1 MELTEGQQDIKKK
14 RKYKP
19 QNKFVKFLKRNYV
32 GWLFNLPLM
41 IGLAVFTFVPMFLS
55 LYYSMFEIA
64 SDFSAEY
71 VGFGNYLRIFTDRSM
86 PQVAKNTLIYAVVSV
101 PLNIILSYFLALL
114 VNSKFKFTGFFRV
127 LYYLPVVI
135 PAVVNGLLWKDLT
148 DATYGVFNKF
158 LVALG
163 FNRFPFFTSAETA
176 MVSLI
181 FMNTWGIGGG
191 MVLWLSAF
199 KNIPN
204 SLYESAKVEGAN
216 AFQRFIHITIPLS
229 TPMIFYNMIMSV
241 IGTLQY
247 NGTLTFASRYGRGE
261 ENSLYLYGVKVYWEA
276 FRNGN
281 IGYAA
286 ALSWL
291 LFLVI
296 AILTGIMFV
305 SSKWVYYQEDS

>member
-1 MELTEGQQDIKKK
+1 MEITEGQTEQKNK

-19 QNKFVKFLKRNYV
+19 QNKFVKFMKRNYV

-55 LYYSMFEIA
+55 LYYSLYDIA
-64 SDFSAEY
+64 SDFSAEF
-71 VGFGNYLRIFTDRSM
+71 VGFGNYMRIFTDRSM
-86 PQVAKNTLIYAVVSV
+86 PQVALNTFLYAIISV

-148 DATYGVFNKF
+148 NETYGVFNKF
-158 LVALG
+158 LVMLG
-163 FNRFPFFTSAETA
+163 FHKFPFFTSAETA

-204 SLYESAKVEGAN
+204 SLYESARIEGAN
-216 AFQRFIHITIPLS
+216 AFQRFFNITLPLS

-247 NGTLTFASRYGRGE
+247 NGTLTFASRFGRGE
-261 ENSLYLYGVKVYWEA
+261 DNSLSIWCQ
-276 FRNGN
+276 
-281 IGYAA
+281 
-286 ALSWL
+286 SL
-291 LFLVI
+291 LGSL
-296 AILTGIMFV
+296 
-305 SSKWVYYQEDS
+305 

>member
-1 MELTEGQQDIKKK
+1 MEAFEEQYYQKSK
-14 RKYKP
+14 RKHKP
-19 QNKFVKFLKRNYV
+19 QGKVAKFFRRNYA

-41 IGLAVFTFVPMFLS
+41 IGLAVFTFVPMGLS
-55 LYYSMFEIA
+55 MYYSLLDIA
-64 SDFSAEY
+64 PDFSAEF
-71 VGFGNYLRIFTDRSM
+71 VGFANFIRIFNDRDM
-86 PQVAKNTLIYAVVSV
+86 PMVARNTLLYAVISV

-114 VNSKFKFTGFFRV
+114 VNTKFKFTGFFRI

-148 DATYGVFNKF
+148 DGTYGVFNHI
-158 LVALG
+158 LTSLG
-163 FNRFPFFTSAETA
+163 FNKFPFFTSAETA
-176 MVSLI
+176 MISLI
-181 FMNTWGIGGG
+181 FMNSWGIGGG

-204 SLYESAKVEGAN
+204 SLYESAKIEGSN
-216 AFQRFIHITIPLS
+216 AFQRFVHITLPLS

-247 NGTLTFASRYGRGE
+247 NGTLTFASRYGRGP
-261 ENSLYLYGVKVYWEA
+261 ENSLYLYGVKVYFEA

-291 LFLVI
+291 LFIVI
-296 AILTGIMFV
+296 AILTGIMFI
-305 SSKWVYYQEDS
+305 SSKWVYYQEDA

>member
-1 MELTEGQQDIKKK
+1 MDAAESENNK

-19 QNKFVKFLKRNYV
+19 QNKFLKFLRRNYV

-55 LYYSMFEIA
+55 LYYSLFEIEA
-64 SDFSAEY
+64 DFSAQFI
-71 VGFGNYLRIFTDRSM
+71 GFGNYLRIFTDRSM
-86 PQVAKNTLIYAVVSV
+86 PKVALNTVLYAVISV

-114 VNSKFKFTGFFRV
+114 VNQKFKFTGFFRII
-127 LYYLPVVI
+127 YYLPVVI

-148 DATYGVFNKF
+148 DSTYGVFNKF
-158 LVALG
+158 LLMLG
-163 FNRFPFFTSAETA
+163 FNKFPFFSSSETA
-176 MVSLI
+176 MISLI
-181 FMNTWGIGGG
+181 FMNSWGIGGG

-204 SLYESAKVEGAN
+204 SLYESAKIEGAN
-216 AFQRFIHITIPLS
+216 AFQRFLNITLPLS

-261 ENSLYLYGVKVYWEA
+261 GDSLFLYGVKVYWEA

-281 IGYAA
+281 IGYAS

-291 LFLVI
+291 LFIVI
-296 AILTGIMFV
+296 AVLTGIMFA
-305 SSKWVYYQEDS
+305 SSKCVYYQENA

>member
-1 MELTEGQQDIKKK
+1 MEISKEQTETKKK

-19 QNKFVKFLKRNYV
+19 QNRFVKFLRRNYV

-55 LYYSMFEIA
+55 LYYSMFDIA
-64 SDFSAEY
+64 SDFSAEF

-86 PQVAKNTLIYAVVSV
+86 PQVALNTFLYAIISV

-148 DATYGVFNKF
+148 NETYGVFNKI
-158 LVALG
+158 LTTLG
-163 FNRFPFFTSAETA
+163 FPKFPFFSAAETS
-176 MVSLI
+176 MISLI

-204 SLYESAKVEGAN
+204 SLYESAKIEGAN
-216 AFQRFIHITIPLS
+216 AFQRFWNITLPLS

-261 ENSLYLYGVKVYWEA
+261 DNSLYLYGVKVYWEA

-296 AILTGIMFV
+296 AILTGVMFI
-305 SSKWVYYQEDS
+305 SSKWVYYQEDA

>member
-1 MELTEGQQDIKKK
+1 MDAAESENKK

-19 QNKFVKFLKRNYV
+19 QNKFLKFLKRNYV

-55 LYYSMFEIA
+55 LYYSLFEIEA
-64 SDFSAEY
+64 DFSAQFI
-71 VGFGNYLRIFTDRSM
+71 GFGNYLRIFTDRSM
-86 PQVAKNTLIYAVVSV
+86 PKVALNTVLYAVISV

-114 VNSKFKFTGFFRV
+114 VNQKFKFTGFFRII
-127 LYYLPVVI
+127 YYLPVVI

-148 DATYGVFNKF
+148 DSTYGVFNKF
-158 LVALG
+158 LLMLG
-163 FNRFPFFTSAETA
+163 FNKFPFFSSSETA
-176 MVSLI
+176 MISLI
-181 FMNTWGIGGG
+181 FMNSWGIGGG

-204 SLYESAKVEGAN
+204 SLYESAKIEGAN
-216 AFQRFIHITIPLS
+216 AFQRFLNITLPLS

-261 ENSLYLYGVKVYWEA
+261 GDSLFLYGVKVYWEA

-281 IGYAA
+281 IGYAS

-291 LFLVI
+291 LFIVI
-296 AILTGIMFV
+296 AVLTGIMFA
-305 SSKWVYYQEDS
+305 SSKWVYYQENA